1 MSGAPGSA
9 NQNADSASWLRRLRE
24 ARERRGLDRQQ
35 IAEDL
40 HVDEQTIAALEA
52 GEFTSLGA
60 PVFARGHLRQYAAL
74 LGMDVDEVV
83 SALERDGAQPPELVP
98 LTPST
103 SLRPELPVKWLGAA
117 TVSAMVLGVAWWALI
132 KREVPVE
139 SHAQAV
145 PSEAGPTVSEPV
157 ASEESLPAAPKPA
170 GAAPE
175 PAAIEPTPTPPAAE
189 PTVEESAAAVAVRGT
204 AVSLRLNFSA
214 DSWVELYDAGGQR
227 VFFDMGSAAT
237 VRDVKAAA
245 PLKVFLGYADGVQL
259 ELNGQPLVLP
269 AEVRRGNVARF
280 TVDASGQVKRS
291 KG

>member
-1 MSGAPGSA
+1 
-9 NQNADSASWLRRLRE
+9 
-24 ARERRGLDRQQ
+24 
-35 IAEDL
+35 
-40 HVDEQTIAALEA
+40 
-52 GEFTSLGA
+52 
-60 PVFARGHLRQYAAL
+60 
-74 LGMDVDEVV
+74 
-83 SALERDGAQPPELVP
+83 VP
-98 LTPST
+98 
-103 SLRPELPVKWLGAA
+103 
-117 TVSAMVLGVAWWALI
+117 
-132 KREVPVE
+132 
-139 SHAQAV
+139 
-145 PSEAGPTVSEPV
+145 
-157 ASEESLPAAPKPA
+157 
-170 GAAPE
+170 
-175 PAAIEPTPTPPAAE
+175 
-189 PTVEESAAAVAVRGT
+189 GT